1 MGDAL
6 FHIIALCIA
15 ALGVLRGYRRG
26 LTGMVTSVLGM
37 AFGIVCSHIFM
48 DGATSVIMDFLPYGA
63 RSRGAM
69 YLASNL
75 GGGMVFFI
83 VYMLFKSV
91 TGVIRQAMENVGTGL
106 LDSLIGAVFCL
117 VNYMLMLSIIYNIL
131 VGLNPESALMRYGR
145 ADDGNISSVV
155 MSLAPI
161 ALGSCSFSEFAHEE
175 QLREAK
181 KISLNLCKPAGV
193 IIGVDNRIGKAGIH
207 VSDLYLLI

>member
-6 FHIIALCIA
+6 FHIIALCVA

-26 LTGMVTSVLGM
+26 LTGMVTCVLGM
-37 AFGIVCSHIFM
+37 AFGIVCSHIFIE
-48 DGATSVIMDFLPYGA
+48 GATSVIMEWLPNGV
-63 RSRGAM
+63 RTRGTH

-75 GGGMVFFI
+75 GAGMIFFI
-83 VYMLFKSV
+83 VYALFKSV

-106 LDSLIGAVFCL
+106 LDSLIGAGFCL
-117 VNYMLMLSIIYNIL
+117 INYMLMLSIAYNIL

-155 MSLAPI
+155 MSLAP
-161 ALGSCSFSEFAHEE
+161 ATLGSCSFSDFAHEE

-181 KISLNLCKPAGV
+181 KISLNLFNPCDV
-193 IIGVDNRIGKAGIH
+193 IKTERIAKTVKCAIF
-207 VSDLYLLI
+207 V